1 MIKKC
6 VVQRRALNQALNHRL
21 IFKKYTVIQLN
32 QEAWLKPYIE
42 MNNIL
47 RKEAKKWFWERF
59 FQINE

>member
-21 IFKKYTVIQLN
+21 ILKKYTVIQLN

-47 RKEAKKWFWERF
+47 RKEAKK
-59 FQINE
+59 